1 MRSNLLGELD
11 LMNNAFSGYI
21 RMMSHTGLS
30 PVQYTFNF
38 VTFPNLNKK
47 NIGETV
53 HISFALNELL
63 GTKISLKFTGEIRC
77 VDCGKVTKKS
87 FNGGSCYKCFISL
100 ASNDLCILK
109 PTLCHF
115 ENGTCREPDW
125 GKKNCFKKHIVYL
138 ANSTG
143 IKVGI
148 TKENPYSKRWV
159 DQGAISGLP
168 IFEVESRKESG
179 VIEEEFAKFISD
191 KSSWQKL
198 ISEDSKAIDLKQKFI
213 ELKTKINWKSFG
225 ESIKIMDEEVVHVTY
240 PIHSY
245 PLKKV
250 SLKPDPSKPI
260 EGKLIGIKGQ
270 YLLFEGGGINIRSL
284 EGHFLEISW

>member
-1 MRSNLLGELD
+1 
-11 LMNNAFSGYI
+11 MNNTFSGYI

-30 PVQYTFNF
+30 PVQYTFNLSNY
-38 VTFPNLNKK
+38 PNIIKK
-47 NIGETV
+47 NIGEIV
-53 HISFALNELL
+53 QSSFKINELL
-63 GTKISLKFTGEIRC
+63 GTKISLKFSGEIRC
-77 VDCGKVTKKS
+77 VDCGKLTKKS

-109 PTLCHF
+109 PSLCHY
-115 ENGTCREPDW
+115 EIGTCREPEW
-125 GKKNCFKKHIVYL
+125 GKNNCFKKHIVYL

-168 IFEVESRKESG
+168 IFEVESRKQSG
-179 VIEEEFAKFISD
+179 EIEEEFAKFISD

-198 ISEDSKAIDLKQKFI
+198 ISEDSGPVDLKEKFM
-213 ELKTKINWKSFG
+213 ELQTKIDWKSFG
-225 ESIKIMDEEVVHVTY
+225 QSIKILDEEVVHITY

-245 PLKKV
+245 PLKKS
-250 SLKPDPSKPI
+250 SLKPDPLKPLH
-260 EGKLIGIKGQ
+260 GKLIGIKGQ
-270 YLLFEGGGINIRSL
+270 YLLFEQGGINIRSL

>member
-1 MRSNLLGELD
+1 
-11 LMNNAFSGYI
+11 MNNTFSGYI

-30 PVQYTFNF
+30 PVQYTFNLSNY
-38 VTFPNLNKK
+38 PNIIKK
-47 NIGETV
+47 NIGEIV
-53 HISFALNELL
+53 QSSFKINELL
-63 GTKISLKFTGEIRC
+63 GTKISLKFSGEIRC
-77 VDCGKVTKKS
+77 VDCGKLTKKS

-109 PTLCHF
+109 PSLCHY

-125 GKKNCFKKHIVYL
+125 GKNNCFKKHIVYL

-168 IFEVESRKESG
+168 IFEVESRKQSG
-179 VIEEEFAKFISD
+179 EIEEEFAKFISD

-198 ISEDSKAIDLKQKFI
+198 ISEDSGPIDLKEKFM
-213 ELKTKINWKSFG
+213 ELQTKIDWKSFG
-225 ESIKIMDEEVVHVTY
+225 QSIKILDEEVVHITY

-245 PLKKV
+245 PLKKS
-250 SLKPDPSKPI
+250 SLKPDPLKPI
-260 EGKLIGIKGQ
+260 HGKLIGIKGQ
-270 YLLFEGGGINIRSL
+270 YLLFEQGGINIRSL
-284 EGHFLEISW
+284 EGHFLEISL